1 MIINVDVH
9 VFIHVGAGD
18 MVDIGCV
25 CVNPSRDTVLD
36 PLTEDNCIT
45 DPVLNFD
52 NTNNGVE
59 MRGTVVVKNF
69 R

>member
-1 MIINVDVH
+1 MVDV
-9 VFIHVGAGD
+9 
-18 MVDIGCV
+18 GCV
-25 CVNPSRDTVLD
+25 CINPSRDTVLD

-59 MRGTVVVKNF
+59 MCGTVVVKNF